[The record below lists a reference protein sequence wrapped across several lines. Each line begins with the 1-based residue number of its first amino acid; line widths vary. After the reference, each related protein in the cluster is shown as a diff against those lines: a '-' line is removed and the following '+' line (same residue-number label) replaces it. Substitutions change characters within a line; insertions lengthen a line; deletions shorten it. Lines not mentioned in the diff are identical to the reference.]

1 MTIQFMG
8 AARTVTG
15 SKHLIT
21 TSSGYTI
28 LLDCGLF
35 QGINTDE
42 LNQHFHFD
50 PAEVDV
56 LILSHAHIDHTGLV
70 PRLVRQGFK
79 GPIYATPATID
90 LCQIMLMDSARI
102 QEKDL
107 ERVNRRRQNRG
118 EAELEL
124 LYDEADVQQALSQ
137 MQPADYG
144 KRTYLTPDISFLY
157 TDTGH
162 LLGSA
167 AISLSIKEPGADG
180 KPTEKRVFFSGD
192 IGRPDDKILRTFETF
207 PQADYILC
215 ESTYGDRLHEPE
227 PDMKAHLLRIVQ
239 ETCVDNR
246 GKLLIPAFA
255 VDRTQEL
262 IYALDQLSSE
272 GKLPVIPVYID
283 SPMSV
288 SATRVMQD
296 HEENFNPEILAY
308 IQKDGDAFDF
318 PNLHYISDVED
329 SKAINNRPG
338 PCIIIAPSGM
348 AEAGRIKHHIKNNI
362 EDPST
367 TILFV
372 GYASPNSLGG
382 VLKRGDREVT
392 IFGEKFEVRAR
403 IEIMDSLS
411 AHGDA
416 NEMLQFLSCQN
427 PAAVKTLFLVHG
439 DYEKQLIWKDK
450 LTAAGF
456 QHIAIPDLYER
467 VEL

>member
-21 TSSGYTI
+21 TNAGYRI

-42 LNQHFHFD
+42 LNQDFHFD
-50 PAEVDV
+50 PATVDV

-70 PRLVRQGFK
+70 PRLARQGFT
-79 GPIYATPATID
+79 GPIYATPATVD

-102 QEKDL
+102 QVKDL
-107 ERVNRRRQNRG
+107 ERVNKRRRNRG
-118 EAELEL
+118 EAELEM
-124 LYDEADVQQALSQ
+124 LYDETDVQQALSQ
-137 MQPADYG
+137 MKPVGYG
-144 KRTYLTPDISFLY
+144 QRTYLTPDVSFLY

-167 AISLSIKEPGADG
+167 AISLTINEVAGSVL
-180 KPTEKRVFFSGD
+180 TEKTLLFSGD
-192 IGRPDDKILRTFETF
+192 IGRPNDKILRTFEPF

-227 PDMKAHLLRIVQ
+227 PDMKAHLLRIVRQ
-239 ETCVDNR
+239 TCVEKG

-262 IYALDQLSSE
+262 IYALDQLASE
-272 GKLPVIPVYID
+272 GSLPVIPVYID

-288 SATRVMQD
+288 SATTVMRE
-296 HEENFNPEILAY
+296 HEENFNPDILAY
-308 IQKDGDAFDF
+308 IKKDGDAFSF
-318 PNLHYISDVED
+318 PNLHYVSDVAE
-329 SKAINNRPG
+329 SKAINERSG
-338 PCIIIAPSGM
+338 PCIVIAPSGM

-362 EDPST
+362 EDPRT

-382 VLKRGDREVT
+382 VLKRGDSEVN
-392 IFGEKFEVRAR
+392 IFGERYQVKAR

-411 AHGDA
+411 AHGDSR
-416 NEMLQFLSCQN
+416 EMLQFLSCQN
-427 PAAVKTLFLVHG
+427 PAAVKKLFLVHG
-439 DYEKQLIWKDK
+439 ELEKQEVWRGTLM
-450 LTAAGF
+450 AAGF
-456 QHIAIPDLYER
+456 QHVEIPDLYEA

>member
-21 TSSGYTI
+21 TADGFRI

-42 LNQHFHFD
+42 LNQEFHFN
-50 PAEVDV
+50 PADVDV

-70 PRLVRQGFK
+70 PRLVRQGFA
-79 GPIYATPATID
+79 GAILCTPSTLD
-90 LCQIMLMDSARI
+90 LCRIMLMDSARI
-102 QEKDL
+102 QVKDL
-107 ERVNRRRQNRG
+107 ERVNKRRRNRN
-118 EAELEL
+118 EPELDV
-124 LYDEADVQQALSQ
+124 LYEEADVEQALTQ
-137 MQPADYG
+137 MQAVEYG
-144 KRTYLTPDISFLY
+144 KRTYLNSNVSFLY

-167 AISLSIKEPGADG
+167 AISLSIKEANTQGNVV
-180 KPTEKRVFFSGD
+180 EKKLFFSGD

-215 ESTYGDRLHEPE
+215 ESTYGDKVHETE
-227 PDMKAHLLRIVQ
+227 PDMKAHLLRIVE
-239 ETCVDNR
+239 ETCVQKR

-262 IYALDQLSSE
+262 IYALDQLASE
-272 GKLPVIPVYID
+272 GRLPHLPVYID

-288 SATRVMQD
+288 SATTVMRN
-296 HEENFNPEILAY
+296 HEEDFNPEILAY
-308 IQKDGDAFDF
+308 IKKDGDAFDF
-318 PNLHYISDVED
+318 PNLHYISDVEQ
-329 SKAINNRPG
+329 SKAINGQPG

-348 AEAGRIKHHIKNNI
+348 AEAGRIKHHIKNNV

-382 VLKRGDREVT
+382 ILKRGDKQVN
-392 IFGEKFEVRAR
+392 IFGERYDVNAT

-411 AHGDA
+411 AHGDSV
-416 NEMLQFLSCQN
+416 EMLEFLSCQN
-427 PAAVKTLFLVHG
+427 PAAVKTLYLVHG
-439 DYEKQLIWKDK
+439 DYDTQQIWREKLQ
-450 LTAAGF
+450 AAGF
-456 QHIAIPDLYER
+456 KNVEIPDMYEQ